1 MEQVTN
7 SMTLDLIQTAAVQN
21 QPPKAN
27 GKTDGDSDFRKLMD
41 KAAGGKDA
49 KTEEAPEAAKAE
61 TATVSKPEKAPV
73 ETREN
78 SLERIKRLLEQGAF
92 AVTQPINP
100 TITWSDG
107 QVYQPGEY
115 VEVWTEAG
123 IEVISITDLDEAQL
137 QELQQLMSNVQAYG
151 TIDVSDPE
159 ADAMLEA
166 TDPTVD
172 HSPAA
177 LLEKVVAEQFGRV
190 VSDSTAEAVRPEAEV
205 KETVETVEVV
215 EITETAERSVE
226 PLMEETETE
235 TEATDAQQAPQ
246 PLFHDVKAAPVKV
259 GEVYRAP
266 GTEKPDV
273 VRQVDN
279 GVAQAL
285 EKGESVVRIQLE
297 PENLGSV
304 TVEIT
309 RTAEGIIRVALNAH
323 SGETRNLLERH
334 AGELQGLLGSR
345 TQQSVEVN
353 VQRQQESQQNQN
365 HNYDGHN
372 GHAQD
377 GEHRQRRQ
385 QQEQS
390 GGVDFIQQ
398 LRLGLI
404 PADGDE

>member
-1 MEQVTN
+1 MEQVNN
-7 SMTLDLIQTAAVQN
+7 SVTLDILQAMAAQT
-21 QPPKAN
+21 QPPKTG
-27 GKTDGDSDFRKLMD
+27 GKADGDSDFRKMMD
-41 KAAGGKDA
+41 KAASGKDA
-49 KTEEAPEAAKAE
+49 KPEEAPKAE
-61 TATVSKPEKAPV
+61 TPTQGKTEEAPV

-78 SLERIKRLLEQGAF
+78 SLERIKRLLEQGAIVF
-92 AVTQPINP
+92 QPNFNMA
-100 TITWSDG
+100 TLDG
-107 QVYQPGEY
+107 QTYKAGEY
-115 VEVWTEAG
+115 VEVWTSAG
-123 IEVISITDLDEAQL
+123 VEFIPVTDLDDSQL
-137 QELQQLMSNVQAYG
+137 QELQQLLGNAAFRE

-172 HSPAA
+172 HGPAA
-177 LLEKVVAEQFGRV
+177 LLEKVTAEQFGKA
-190 VSDSTAEAVRPEAEV
+190 VSEAVETVRPEAE
-205 KETVETVEVV
+205 
-215 EITETAERSVE
+215 ERSDD
-226 PLMEETETE
+226 PLMELEVTG
-235 TEATDAQQAPQ
+235 AQQAPQ

-259 GEVYRAP
+259 GEVDSAP
-266 GTEKPDV
+266 ETQETNV
-273 VRQVDN
+273 ARQVDA

-285 EKGESVVRIQLE
+285 EQGESMVRIQLS

-309 RTAEGIIRVALNAH
+309 RSAEGVIRVALSAH
-323 SGETRNLLERH
+323 SGETRSLLERH

-365 HNYDGHN
+365 HSYDGRN

-377 GEHRQRRQ
+377 GEQRHSRRQ
-385 QQEQS
+385 KQDGS
-390 GGVDFIQQ
+390 VDFIQQ

>member
-1 MEQVTN
+1 MEQVKN
-7 SMTLDLIQTAAVQN
+7 SASLDLLQALTAQT
-21 QPPKAN
+21 QPPKAG

-41 KAAGGKDA
+41 KATSAKDA
-49 KTEEAPEAAKAE
+49 KTEEAP
-61 TATVSKPEKAPV
+61 KPETPKSGKTEEAPV
-73 ETREN
+73 ETRES
-78 SLERIKRLLEQGAF
+78 SLERIKKLLEQGAVAF
-92 AVTQPINP
+92 QPDMAVIAP
-100 TITWSDG
+100 DG

-115 VEVWTEAG
+115 VLVWTETG
-123 IEVISITDLDEAQL
+123 SEVIPVTDLDSTQL
-137 QELQQLMSNVQAYG
+137 QELQQLLTSVNSLG

-177 LLEKVVAEQFGRV
+177 LLEKITAEQFGKA
-190 VSDSTAEAVRPEAEV
+190 VSDAAVETVRPETGEA
-205 KETVETVEVV
+205 
-215 EITETAERSVE
+215 AERNDD
-226 PLMEETETE
+226 PLMEMEV
-235 TEATDAQQAPQ
+235 TDAQQAPQ
-246 PLFHDVKAAPVKV
+246 QPVFHDVKAVPVKV
-259 GEVYRAP
+259 GEVYDAP
-266 GTEKPDV
+266 ETEKPDV

-285 EKGESVVRIQLE
+285 EKGESLVRIQLN

-309 RTAEGIIRVALNAH
+309 RSAEGIIRVALNAH

-334 AGELQGLLGSR
+334 AGELQGLLSSR
-345 TQQSVEVN
+345 TQQSVEVS

-372 GHAQD
+372 GHARDGERQHRRQKQD
-377 GEHRQRRQ
+377 G
-385 QQEQS
+385 S
-390 GGVDFIQQ
+390 VDFIQQ

-404 PADGDE
+404 PADGEE

>member
-1 MEQVTN
+1 MEQVKN
-7 SMTLDLIQTAAVQN
+7 DDRYLKLLQAISMQYQYTRPGYVKPGAR
-21 QPPKAN
+21 
-27 GKTDGDSDFRKLMD
+27 TDSDSDFRKMMD
-41 KAAGGKDA
+41 KAASGKDA
-49 KTEEAPEAAKAE
+49 KAEETPETPKAEAPNQGKTEEAPA
-61 TATVSKPEKAPV
+61 
-73 ETREN
+73 ETRES
-78 SLERIKRLLEQGAF
+78 SLERIKKLAEQGY
-92 AVTQPINP
+92 VILQPELGVMTTIN
-100 TITWSDG
+100 G
-107 QVYQPGEY
+107 EVYESGEY
-115 VEVWTEAG
+115 VMAWKGSNV
-123 IEVISITDLDEAQL
+123 EVIPVTDLDDGQMR
-137 QELQQLMSNVQAYG
+137 ELQQLLSNVQALG

-166 TDPTVD
+166 TDPNAD

-177 LLEKVVAEQFGRV
+177 LLEKVTAEQFGKV
-190 VSDSTAEAVRPEAEV
+190 VDSAAKAVRPEA
-205 KETVETVEVV
+205 VETVEI
-215 EITETAERSVE
+215 EEQGGE
-226 PLMEETETE
+226 PLAEMEV
-235 TEATDAQQAPQ
+235 TDAQQTPQ

-259 GEVYRAP
+259 GEVYDATK
-266 GTEKPDV
+266 TEETNVNVAK
-273 VRQVDN
+273 QVDN

-285 EKGESVVRIQLE
+285 AKGESVVRIQLN

-309 RTAEGIIRVALNAH
+309 RSAEGIIRVALNAH
-323 SGETRNLLERH
+323 SGETRSLLERH
-334 AGELQGLLGSR
+334 AGELQGLLSSR

-377 GEHRQRRQ
+377 GEQRQRRQ

-390 GGVDFIQQ
+390 DSVDFIQQ